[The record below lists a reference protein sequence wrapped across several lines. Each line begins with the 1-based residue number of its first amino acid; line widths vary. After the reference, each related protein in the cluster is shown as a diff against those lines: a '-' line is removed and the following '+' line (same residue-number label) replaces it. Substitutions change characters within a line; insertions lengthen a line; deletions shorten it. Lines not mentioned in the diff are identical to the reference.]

1 MRRIL
6 LVTLLL
12 YLPTIAAA
20 QVQLKLLAGDYPPFL
35 SDRLVHQGVIAYIVK
50 EAGKRQGMEIEI
62 AFTPW
67 QQAKM
72 KAQEGA
78 VHGTVGWGYT
88 SKREKDFIYSAPIY
102 TETVVFFHLKNR
114 HFDWQSLASLNGL
127 RVGISESYIEDAML
141 ANFNQQ
147 GGDVVVR
154 RYPNEVEKLR
164 SLLTGDTD
172 VIIGNQYVVMNTLRT
187 VMPDDTRQHITF
199 HPKPLRVTPL
209 HVLLSRQHPDSA
221 RWVARLNRGINQL
234 KNSGDYQRAWTAF
247 RMGEFGVR
255 ALPSE

>member
-1 MRRIL
+1 MWQWLIIL
-6 LVTLLL
+6 FAFSLPVVGVATPNLVLTSGE
-12 YLPTIAAA
+12 Y
-20 QVQLKLLAGDYPPFL
+20 QPFI
-35 SDRLVHQGVIAYIVK
+35 SNQLVHQGVLAHIVK
-50 EAGKRQGMEIEI
+50 EAGKRQDMEIEI
-62 AFTPW
+62 EFMLW
-67 QQAKM
+67 QQAKEEAQTG
-72 KAQEGA
+72 KA
-78 VHGTVGWGYT
+78 HGTVGWGYT